1 VHPRRRQRGDH
12 LAAATRLSARARGR
26 AALPRAPR
34 SGGALRLVSLA
45 CAGCLAAGIALL
57 ASVALV
63 RAAEIDSLTGRLQP
77 LADSKHALERQLN
90 QRLDE
95 GIARANEAATSCDE
109 AALYRELRRA
119 LASPF
124 IGHVIT
130 MRLDEDESLDRRRVL
145 RADSIYRDLGLLDN
159 VSVHWKDLSS
169 VVRVGDVLVG
179 VDKLGHFFVEGWS
192 YFETADLDGEGLP
205 AALDWG
211 EGTEATWFGRYTT
224 GVLSHADLVA
234 NFEGLRFWRRVL
246 GRAGDPLETGRRANR
261 PYVKCKRRSW
271 FASERQWKR
280 VRALDLGDYVN
291 PAWDEAINCCSY
303 RTPEIEA
310 MIESRIAELGEA
322 DGVDYT
328 CPVDAQ
334 ACVQARRRYGEQ
346 WAPHLLHEACLSAS
360 PRPRPWWRF
369 W

>member
-1 VHPRRRQRGDH
+1 MHSRRRERGDH
-12 LAAATRLSARARGR
+12 LAAAERLRSRARGEATLR
-26 AALPRAPR
+26 RARCSVRLPCRARVLALGASAAL
-34 SGGALRLVSLA
+34 LA
-45 CAGCLAAGIALL
+45 CAAPA
-57 ASVALV
+57 
-63 RAAEIDSLTGRLQP
+63 RAAEIDSLTGRGQP
-77 LADSKHALERQLN
+77 LADSKRALERQLN

-95 GIARANEAATSCDE
+95 GIARANAAPGVCDE
-109 AALYRELRRA
+109 AALYRELRGA

-130 MRLDEDESLDRRRVL
+130 MRLDADESLDRRRVL
-145 RADSIYRDLGLLDN
+145 RAESIYRDLGLLDN

-192 YFETADLDGEGLP
+192 YFETADLEGEGLP
-205 AALDWG
+205 AALAWG

-246 GRAGDPLETGRRANR
+246 GRADDPLDAGWRANR

-271 FASERQWKR
+271 LARERQWKR
-280 VRALDLGDYVN
+280 VRGLDLGDYVS

-303 RTPEIEA
+303 RTPEIAAMVEA
-310 MIESRIAELGEA
+310 RIAELGEA

-328 CPVDAQ
+328 CPVDLQGCVEAQ
-334 ACVQARRRYGEQ
+334 RRYGER
-346 WAPHLLHEACLSAS
+346 WAPHLLHEACLAAS
-360 PRPRPWWRF
+360 PDSRPWWRL
-369 W
+369 WD